1 MRGVILGSG
10 IISGDDG
17 KRYQFHLQD
26 IQNLEGRSEQ
36 SLEKCEVDFEIDESG
51 EKASAKAIF
60 ITKSS
65 ANVVDS
71 ITNSLNDNSISSIKL
86 KAYIG
91 IIFSALA
98 FIPFLGWFFAIAG
111 VVVYIFALIGISRE
125 SGCKSIIF
133 NFIISAV
140 LSFISTI
147 IISFSTVSAVVGAL
161 SNADSGI
168 FAGIGFAGI
177 IGFIIAISAL
187 YFSYKYYSLLSEATN
202 ERLFFY
208 AFIISVIATLTIFIP
223 LLGILLTI
231 ISYIVQIVA
240 WVKFKE
246 IRKIN

>member
-1 MRGVILGSG
+1 M
-10 IISGDDG
+10 
-17 KRYQFHLQD
+17 
-26 IQNLEGRSEQ
+26 
-36 SLEKCEVDFEIDESG
+36 
-51 EKASAKAIF
+51 
-60 ITKSS
+60 
-65 ANVVDS
+65 
-71 ITNSLNDNSISSIKL
+71 
-86 KAYIG
+86 
-91 IIFSALA
+91 
-98 FIPFLGWFFAIAG
+98 
-111 VVVYIFALIGISRE
+111 
-125 SGCKSIIF
+125 
-133 NFIISAV
+133 
-140 LSFISTI
+140 
-147 IISFSTVSAVVGAL
+147 VGAL